1 MLQLNMSVG
10 KEKAFSA
17 VIEPDP
23 LLRLLMDTDKLLRKG
38 VCLAA
43 Q

>member
-1 MLQLNMSVG
+1 MLQLNMSVD

-23 LLRLLMDTDKLLRKG
+23 LLDVAHGHRKALG
-38 VCLAA
+38 EGQGSV
-43 Q
+43 